1 MPFRFRK
8 RLRLFKGAWINL
20 SKSGASLSVGR
31 KGATVNLNSKGVQET
46 VGLPGSGLSYRTRR
60 RKFSKPG
67 GPASEPRGAVT
78 AAHVLYIVIIA
89 LVILWTLSH
98 VH

>member
-1 MPFRFRK
+1 MGFRFRK
-8 RLRLFKGAWINL
+8 RLRIFKGAWINL

-31 KGATVNLNSKGVQET
+31 RGAVVNISQKGHQES

-60 RKFSKPG
+60 RKLGKPG

-89 LVILWTLSH
+89 LVILWILSH